1 MSITASDVA
10 KLREQ
15 TGAGMMDCKKAMEEA
30 GGDMEAAAEILRKKG
45 VIKAAKRGD
54 KIAAEGLVQVKTR
67 GNIGVVLEVNSETD
81 FVAKNEEFK
90 KMVDEIAEFLLDKK
104 PASLEN
110 ALAEKIGD
118 TTLTDYINNAIA
130 KIGEKITLRRFSIL
144 EKGDN
149 GVFGPYLHMGGK
161 IAILSILNNTT
172 DENLARDISMQVA
185 ATNPKF
191 LNREMVDTKTLNK
204 EKEIYAEQL
213 RAQGKPENIIE
224 NILKGKMDKFYSEV
238 CLLEQPF
245 IKDEEKNITAYLAE
259 KGADI
264 KVEKFVRFELGE
276 GLAKKTNDFASEV
289 AQQMG
294 Q

>member
-15 TGAGMMDCKKAMEEA
+15 TGAGMMDCKKALEESA
-30 GGDMEAAAEILRKKG
+30 GDMEAAAEILRKKG
-45 VIKAAKRGD
+45 IIKAAKRGD

-185 ATNPKF
+185 AAFPKF
-191 LNREMVDTKTLNK
+191 LNREMVDTETLNK

>member
-185 ATNPKF
+185 AAFPKF
-191 LNREMVDTKTLNK
+191 LNREMVDTETLNK

>member
-1 MSITASDVA
+1 MNITANDIA
-10 KLREQ
+10 KFREI
-15 TGAGMMDCKKAMEEA
+15 TGAGMMDCKKALEEA
-30 GGDMEAAAEILRKKG
+30 GGDMEVASEILRKKG

-54 KIAAEGLVQVKTR
+54 KIAAEGLVQVKTS
-67 GNIGVVLEVNSETD
+67 GNTGVVLEINSETD
-81 FVAKNEEFK
+81 FVAKNEDFK
-90 KMVDEIAEFLLDKK
+90 KMVDEVADFLLAKK

-110 ALAEKIGD
+110 ALNEKIGD
-118 TTLTDYINNAIA
+118 TILADYFNNAIV
-130 KIGEKITLRRFSIL
+130 KIGEKIAFRRFVIL
-144 EKGDN
+144 EKSDSDS
-149 GVFGPYLHMGGK
+149 FGAYLHLGGK
-161 IAILSILNNTT
+161 IAVLSLLKNTT
-172 DENLARDISMQVA
+172 DESLARDVSMQVA
-185 ATNPKF
+185 AANPKF
-191 LNREMVDTKTLNK
+191 LNREMVDSETLNK

-245 IKDEEKNITAYLAE
+245 IKDEEKNITAYLAT

-264 KVEKFVRFELGE
+264 KVETFVRYELGE

-289 AQQMG
+289 AEQIG